1 MVLEEMVREGVRVTK
16 KGEPE
21 AERQV
26 VGVDE
31 PPPPAGRREGVML
44 IV

>member
-1 MVLEEMVREGVRVTK
+1 MALEEMVTEGVGVTK

-31 PPPPAGRREGVML
+31 PPAGRREGVML